1 MMEPIGLPVQLI
13 PRQWRR
19 VMTQTLPTIQEV
31 LIPQTNHQRM
41 ITWKL
46 KKQGRRLL
54 VLICNFIGTFKQI
67 KTLAL
72 YRYLLTELALS
83 TVAKVDHMLVQKVY
97 TDLSNNQHQLRLFKV
112 GNLKTIKLENQLDR
126 EHMQSCMFAITKYQ
140 CGNLQ

>member
-1 MMEPIGLPVQLI
+1 
-13 PRQWRR
+13 
-19 VMTQTLPTIQEV
+19 
-31 LIPQTNHQRM
+31 M

-46 KKQGRRLL
+46 RKQGRRLL

-126 EHMQSCMFAITKYQ
+126 EHMLSCMFAITKYQ
-140 CGNLQ
+140 CGNLQLKFTKKDRKSTRLNSSHSQQSRMPSSA